1 MSRGRFFILAVLLAA
16 PVVILIGFGLFYLW
30 QSGLAFWV
38 WWPLSGFLVAAYI
51 LAWRWQ
57 KKQKL
62 LPGEPP
68 PPLHWTEQDRQ
79 AWHVVEKK
87 AEQLKS
93 LHPDQFTDLQQYLK
107 TAEELAKELTDFY
120 HPNAQ
125 DPIAALTIP
134 EILAVVEL
142 AAHDLGGMVDDYLP
156 GGHLLTIQDM
166 RRVKQMADW
175 YPTLSNIGWL
185 IGGVFSPVNTAVR
198 YLASQAGMSVPWRLL
213 QSNMLVWFFTAYVHR
228 LGGYLIELNSGRL
241 RVGAKRYLELQKAGQ
256 KHGEVPDA
264 EAADG
269 VRVVSF
275 ALVGQV
281 KAGKS
286 SLINALLGEKKAIT
300 DVVPATDSITRYEL
314 HPEGMSQRLQLLDS
328 VGYGH
333 EGPRQD
339 KLRDTES
346 AARGCDAIFLVL
358 HARNPARQADLRML
372 EELTSYFRKHL
383 DLQVPPIVAILTHID
398 LLSPT
403 LEWAPRYDWKNP
415 KRLKEEQI
423 SEAVAAVKEQL
434 GSYLTAV
441 VPVCTAA
448 DKTYGIN
455 EWLLPA
461 LTEILDQAHA
471 VAFLRCLKAERDG
484 GKIRKLF
491 QQLLGVAKEL
501 GPILLSP
508 HAAEEKQKTESKNP
522 FSRSRS

>member
-1 MSRGRFFILAVLLAA
+1 MSRWRLFILAALLAA
-16 PVVILIGFGLFYLW
+16 PVVILVIFGIFYLW

-38 WWPLSGFLVAAYI
+38 WWPLSGFLVAAYV

-68 PPLHWTEQDRQ
+68 PPLHWTEQDRL
-79 AWHVVEKK
+79 AWHLVEKK
-87 AEQLKS
+87 ATQAKNLQ
-93 LHPDQFTDLQQYLK
+93 PDQFTDLQQYLI
-107 TAEELAKELTDFY
+107 TAEELARELAGFY

-134 EILAVVEL
+134 EILAVAEL

-156 GGHLLTIQDM
+156 GGHMLTIQDM
-166 RRVKQMADW
+166 RRVKQVADW
-175 YPTLSNIGWL
+175 YPTISNITWL

-241 RVGAKRYLELQKAGQ
+241 RVGAKRYRELQKAGQ
-256 KHGEVPDA
+256 VGTDTPEAD
-264 EAADG
+264 AADG
-269 VRVVSF
+269 VSIVSF
-275 ALVGQV
+275 APVGQV

-286 SLINALLGEKKAIT
+286 SLINALLGERKAIT
-300 DVVPATDSITRYEL
+300 DVIPATDSVTRYEL

-339 KLRDTES
+339 KMRDTET
-346 AARGCDAIFLVL
+346 AAQAVTPFFSSCT
-358 HARNPARQADLRML
+358 RNPARQPDLRML
-372 EELTSYFRKHL
+372 EELTNYFRKHP
-383 DLQVPPIVAILTHID
+383 DLRIPPILAILTHID
-398 LLSPT
+398 LLSPA
-403 LEWAPRYDWKNP
+403 LEWAPPYDWKTP
-415 KRLKEEQI
+415 KRVKEEQI

-434 GSYLTAV
+434 GNYLAAV
-441 VPVCTAA
+441 IPVCTAA
-448 DKTYGIN
+448 DKNYGID

-491 QQLLGVAKEL
+491 QQLLSVAKEL
-501 GPILLSP
+501 GPIILSP
-508 HAAEEKQKTESKNP
+508 HAAGEKQKTESKNP
-522 FSRSRS
+522 FSRPRS